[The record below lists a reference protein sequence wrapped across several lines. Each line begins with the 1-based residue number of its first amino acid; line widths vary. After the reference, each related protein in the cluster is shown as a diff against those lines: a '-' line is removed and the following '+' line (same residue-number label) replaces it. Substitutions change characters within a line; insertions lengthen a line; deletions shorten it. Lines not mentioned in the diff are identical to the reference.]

1 MIKLTGDKVSAT
13 KFDRHSYICD
23 LINFEGPFLSLYK
36 DEHSDWLYLWG
47 DTDGKNTDRWLIFP
61 ITRGNLLAYLKKD
74 FSLRKLLLEATQ
86 IYSLDKRVVIEQNQV
101 KPTTY
106 RQIIRTTIDQ
116 LEDYWPD
123 EDSLFD
129 ESLTPDIATARGIAP
144 AIFEIPI
151 GGNWFLQDI
160 TGFSKS
166 YTRIYS
172 FLYCTQPRFVTNLTE
187 KVKRYLKSPWK
198 GGYSR
203 VNFFDAL
210 HRQIPSIHDMRVA
223 GYRYNSPGE
232 IKIEALNSVG
242 EDVSKLVLSYLSQSK
257 SIDHSMKLIDAAL
270 GAARVRKED
279 LSRLNDSSLSISEN
293 HLTTIKEQLDVVSIL
308 MDLSKEINLIKQASP
323 NSVVTAKVM
332 LALLKQLRKVADYQA
347 TGMLDLARAPTSP
360 TPRDQE
366 KIH

>member
-1 MIKLTGDKVSAT
+1 MIKLTGDKISSS

-36 DEHSDWLYLWG
+36 DEHSDWLYLWS
-47 DTDGKNTDRWLIFP
+47 DTDGKNTDRWLIFQ
-61 ITRGNLLAYLKKD
+61 ITRGNLLAYLKKHL
-74 FSLRKLLLEATQ
+74 SLRELLIDATP
-86 IYSLDKRVVIEQNQV
+86 IYSLDKRVVIEQNQT

-106 RQIIRTTIDQ
+106 RQIIQVSAGQ
-116 LEDYWPD
+116 LEEYWPD
-123 EDSLFD
+123 EDSFFD
-129 ESLTPDIATARGIAP
+129 ESLTPDIATAREIAP
-144 AIFEIPI
+144 AVFEIPI

-172 FLYCTQPRFVTNLTE
+172 FLYCTQPRFVTNLAE

-232 IKIEALNSVG
+232 IKIEALDSVG
-242 EDVSKLVLSYLSQSK
+242 EDVNNLVLRYISQSNNVE
-257 SIDHSMKLIDAAL
+257 HSVKLIDNAL

-279 LSRLNDSSLSISEN
+279 LSRMSDSGLFIAEN
-293 HLTTIKEQLDVVSIL
+293 HLNTIKNQIEEISIL
-308 MDLSKEINLIKQASP
+308 MNLSKEINLVKQASP
-323 NSVVTAKVM
+323 NSVVTAKVV
-332 LALLKQLRKVADYQA
+332 LALLKQLKRISDYQ
-347 TGMLDLARAPTSP
+347 TKGMLDLAREPS
-360 TPRDQE
+360 R
-366 KIH
+366 